1 VVYRKKERMMDP
13 TLEKALR
20 TLTYGLY
27 IVTVSAGSQRNA
39 MPASWVSQVSYDPP
53 RIMVAIKK
61 TRRTHRMLTEAGAFG
76 LMVVQKGKEEEFAS
90 FKIDDAQKKFSGRSV
105 AVADTGAPL
114 LPDYLAVFDLKLV
127 DTVDAGDHSLFI
139 GEVLSA
145 GLSAPGVPATT
156 LDYGKTYIGDY

>member
-1 VVYRKKERMMDP
+1 MDP
-13 TLEKALR
+13 TLEKALG

-27 IVTVSAGSQRNA
+27 IVTVSAGTERNA

-53 RIMVAIKK
+53 RIMVAVKK
-61 TRRTHRMLTEAGAFG
+61 TRRTHRMLANAGAFG
-76 LMVVQKGKEEEFAS
+76 LMVVQKGRESEFAS
-90 FKIDDAQKKFSGRSV
+90 YKGEDSEGKFKDKIV
-105 AVADTGAPL
+105 AVAEGGAPL
-114 LPDYLAVFDLKLV
+114 LPDYMTVFDLKLV
-127 DTVDAGDHSLFI
+127 DTVDAGDHTLFI